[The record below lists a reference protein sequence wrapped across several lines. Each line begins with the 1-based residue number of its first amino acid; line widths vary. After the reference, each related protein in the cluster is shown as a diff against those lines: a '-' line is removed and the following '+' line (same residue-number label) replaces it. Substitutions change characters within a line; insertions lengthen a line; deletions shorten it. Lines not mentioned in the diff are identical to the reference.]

1 MLFHFAPGASAT
13 RNRTCPSRVRSAP
26 SVAAACRVPSRNV
39 VYSRAKM
46 APPVRRLASF
56 PLLARPRSRRRW
68 HNQRNQDPQSLARFL
83 CADLQTSRLERCRRA
98 SNRRVPVLPF
108 RRFAVSIPGIVSP
121 SALSSLRF
129 PLRNRTDMDT
139 ERTHRVP
146 LRCRCRA
153 TSEFPWRSPVK

>member
-1 MLFHFAPGASAT
+1 MCTIFQLVFFFQAEDGIRDTSVT
-13 RNRTCPSRVRSAP
+13 GVQTCALPIS
-26 SVAAACRVPSRNV
+26 CRVPSRNV

-108 RRFAVSIPGIVSP
+108 RRFAVSTLGIVSP

-129 PLRNRTDMDT
+129 PLRNRIHTDT
-139 ERTHRVP
+139 E
-146 LRCRCRA
+146 L
-153 TSEFPWRSPVK
+153 